1 MTITTKN
8 NHIRIYIDGV
18 LKFEQRLDWVRR
30 RLSAVITVLSRRNWW
45 RSWMAKHIQ
54 AAI

>member
-1 MTITTKN
+1 MTITTTRN
-8 NHIRIYIDGV
+8 NLRIYIDGV

-45 RSWMAKHIQ
+45 QAWMADHIQ